1 MMRSYT
7 PSPAIV
13 KTGLAREPKATPTP
27 PKGDRR
33 GRWSP
38 PLPQG

>member
-1 MMRSYT
+1 MRTYT

-13 KTGLAREPKATPTP
+13 KTGLASPPRATPAP
-27 PKGDRR
+27 PTDDRR

-38 PLPQG
+38 PRPQG